1 MNAMNRN
8 PASIMTTALMV
19 VILALTSLTMAVAR
33 GQTYVA
39 GEVVIC
45 TGYGVTT
52 ISVDENGDPTG
63 PVQLCPDMV
72 LAMMSALDTP
82 APSVS
87 RPEGS
92 TEVIALAAIVSA
104 HGLAAPAPRARAPP
118 FFG

>member
-1 MNAMNRN
+1 MNRRL
-8 PASIMTTALMV
+8 ASVVITTLMV
-19 VILALTSLTMAVAR
+19 VTLALTSLTMAVAR
-33 GQTYVA
+33 GETHIA

-52 ISVDENGDPTG
+52 ISVDQNGDPAG

-82 APSVS
+82 APSVT
-87 RPEGS
+87 RPEGARQ
-92 TEVIALAAIVSA
+92 VVPLATPAAASS
-104 HGLAAPAPRARAPP
+104 LARPTPRARAPP